1 MDFVR
6 SDFFQN
12 PYFNNFMQTIAMAIQ
27 RDNSSCFLG
36 TVVSRWGLL
45 HITHTIQIQLIYFL
59 NSNASNVAVHRKLTF
74 LKEFWKYVPVLE
86 FS

>member
-27 RDNSSCFLG
+27 RDNSSCVLG

-45 HITHTIQIQLIYFL
+45 HVTHTIQIQLIYFL
-59 NSNASNVAVHRKLTF
+59 NNVSIVAVLNKLPF
-74 LKEFWKYVPVLE
+74 LKVFWKYAPVLE